1 MLSNYVPYGVLSVGY
16 STSHCFS
23 NAIIGITRTHV
34 HALGHIKIVQQDE
47 KNFCL
52 ANMQWTISENTII
65 PVLLFVSPNFAYCKH
80 CFQCFLGLIQWPQ
93 EKQKQ
98 CLCKIWADKQRV
110 LSWYF
115 PKWPMDGCKKAGM
128 IKKKFPT
135 EYFR

>member
-1 MLSNYVPYGVLSVGY
+1 VGY

-52 ANMQWTISENTII
+52 ANMQWAISENTII

-80 CFQCFLGLIQWPQ
+80 CFQFLLGLTMVPRENKNNAYAKFRGTNKEYYGIFRSGLWIDARRQ
-93 EKQKQ
+93 E
-98 CLCKIWADKQRV
+98 
-110 LSWYF
+110 
-115 PKWPMDGCKKAGM
+115 
-128 IKKKFPT
+128 
-135 EYFR
+135 